1 MIAQDPLSLVFIFC
15 FLLGFG
21 FFLVTA
27 LLGSHGHSHAHVS
40 GHAHAGSHAQ
50 AGSHAR
56 VGGRMQASNHAQ
68 AGSHARAGGR
78 MQASNHAQANSAQ
91 NRGYAAG
98 YTYAHVPVHADAGQH
113 AGNQANT
120 QEQSQ
125 QVHFSLFTYL
135 NPMSIGLF
143 LLGFGLFGYFFHN
156 LSNVAPTLSLLLAIA
171 SGIVLAFALLSLLNR
186 VFASAE
192 GSTELDVVDRTGMLG
207 KVSITIPE
215 KGLGEI
221 LYTSPGGVHK
231 SIPARGLDN
240 QRIARDQEVVV
251 VNYEHGIAEVD
262 TWEHFIQEEVNV
274 SHSTTAGELAQL
286 RTLLDASGP
295 LEMEMVMH
303 QEPQKE

>member
-27 LLGSHGHSHAHVS
+27 LLGSHLHGHASAHAG
-40 GHAHAGSHAQ
+40 GHAHAGSHVQ

-56 VGGRMQASNHAQ
+56 VGGHV
-68 AGSHARAGGR
+68 
-78 MQASNHAQANSAQ
+78 QASNHAQANSAQ

-98 YTYAHVPVHADAGQH
+98 YTYAHVPVHAAAGQN
-113 AGNQANT
+113 AGNQANA

-125 QVHFSLFTYL
+125 QGHFSLFTYL

-156 LSNVAPTLSLLLAIA
+156 LPNVAPTLSLLLAIA

-186 VFASAE
+186 IFASTE

-251 VNYEHGIAEVD
+251 VNYEHGVAEVD

-274 SHSTTAGELAQL
+274 SHSTNADELAQL

-295 LEMEMVMH
+295 LEMEMVMR